1 MSQTAT
7 QDFLYLQIA
16 ERLQTQII
24 QQVLRTGD
32 KLPSVRMLS
41 KEQGISLTTAYQAY
55 GELEIKGFIE
65 ARPKSGYY
73 VKFNACQSPRL
84 IGKQKTARPQKVSVD
99 SVTSMIYQKMKQEG
113 VTRFSQATPSIQLLP
128 EAKLNKSMMEAIRQS
143 STSCLEYEDLQGN
156 ELLRKHIAKNS
167 FNWGGDVTEADIVT
181 TQGCMEAL
189 VFCLKAV
196 SSPGDSIAIETP
208 TYFGIFNVLHS
219 LGLKAVEIPV
229 DPSTGLDIEYLERA
243 MKTVQIK
250 ACLFVTNFSN
260 PSGCDMSSERKKQL
274 VKLLGEKDIPLIE
287 DDIYGEMYFGKNRPS
302 TCKSFDTKGIVLMC
316 ASISKTL
323 APGYR
328 VGWCIPGRYMDRV
341 LHQKLM
347 STVSSA
353 SPTQAAI
360 AHFFETGRYDLHMRN
375 LRKALHTQCLRYIQA
390 IATFFPADTK
400 ISRPAGG
407 FVLWIELNHKIDAL
421 ELFHEALSNG
431 ISIAPGHIFSADGKF
446 RHHIRISFGEP
457 YTPAIE
463 KSLRTLGK
471 LTNKL
476 YLR

>member
-1 MSQTAT
+1 MSQTIA
-7 QDFLYLQIA
+7 QDFLYLQVA
-16 ERLQTQII
+16 ERLQTQIE

-55 GELEIKGFIE
+55 GELEIKGLIE

-73 VKFNACQSPRL
+73 VKFTPSQFPRL
-84 IGKQKTARPQKVSVD
+84 MARQKTVRPQKVSVD
-99 SVTSMIYQKMKQEG
+99 SVTTMIYHKMKQEG
-113 VTRFSQATPSIQLLP
+113 ITRFSQATPSIQLLP
-128 EAKLNKSMMEAIRQS
+128 AAKLNKSMMEAIRQS
-143 STSCLEYEDLQGN
+143 ATSCLEYEELQGN
-156 ELLRKHIAKNS
+156 KLLRQHLARNH
-167 FNWGGDVTEADIVT
+167 FNRDGVVTEADIVT

-196 SSPGDSIAIETP
+196 SAPGDSIAIETP

-229 DPSTGLDIEYLERA
+229 DPATGLDLEYLEKA

-260 PSGCDMSSERKKQL
+260 PSGSDMSAERKKQL
-274 VKLLGEKDIPLIE
+274 VDLLSEKEIPLIE
-287 DDIYGEMYFGKNRPS
+287 DNIYGEMYFGKTRPV
-302 TCKSFDTKGIVLMC
+302 TCKSYDTKGLVLMC
-316 ASISKTL
+316 SSISKTL

-328 VGWCIPGRYMDRV
+328 VGWCIPGRYMDAV

-360 AHFFETGRYDLHMRN
+360 ANFFETGRYDLHMRN
-375 LRKALHTQCLRYIQA
+375 LRKALHTQCLRYMQA
-390 IATFFPADTK
+390 IAAFFPADTK

-407 FVLWIELNHKIDAL
+407 FVLWIELNHQVDAL
-421 ELFHEALSNG
+421 ELFHEALSQG
-431 ISIAPGHIFSADGKF
+431 ISIAPGHIFSADARF
-446 RHHIRISFGEP
+446 SHHIRISFGEP
-457 YTPAIE
+457 YSPAIE

-471 LTNKL
+471 IASRLIV
-476 YLR
+476 